1 MEARLTLSG
10 LVVYDTTLFDNM
22 VLPVAP
28 SAADLGMEAEQIR
41 QAWTIDKTTLINY
54 LCMRTASMSLVYP
67 DLDYMKTALHT
78 WSAMN
83 LQTWQRLFDTWF
95 YKYNP
100 IWNKDGKFNTTTHD
114 HRTNYGVSSADTTVD
129 GTGGNTHY
137 THGYDSNVV
146 VDADNLPWTH
156 SDKDDSTSHS
166 RNQGSGNYSNTDD
179 TTHQEARTEQGNI
192 GITTTQQM
200 VKEERDLAFFNLFDV
215 IADSFIKFFC
225 VAVY

>member
-22 VLPVAP
+22 VLPTP
-28 SAADLGMEAEQIR
+28 PTAADIGVEAEQIR

-78 WSAMN
+78 WSAMHI
-83 LQTWQRLFDTWF
+83 QTWQRLFDSWF
-95 YKYNP
+95 YRYNP
-100 IWNKDGKFNTTTHD
+100 IWNKDGKFNTTIHD
-114 HRTNYGVSSADTTVD
+114 IRLNYGSSNADARTE
-129 GTGGNTHY
+129 GGAGNTHY

-146 VDADNLPWTH
+146 VDPANLAWTH
-156 SDKDDSTSHS
+156 SDKDDSTSNSH
-166 RNQGSGNYSNTDD
+166 NYGTGQFSNTDD
-179 TTHQEARTEQGNI
+179 LTHQEARTEQGNI

-200 VKEERDLAFFNLFDV
+200 IKEERDLAFFNLFDV